1 MNETHIAAI
10 TNSLILFLTGAPL
23 HVRIAS
29 GGDTMAPYSEVLE
42 GTFRYEESID
52 AAERRQ
58 LQGEPALSLQDSR
71 DRPRLNTHLPD

>member
-1 MNETHIAAI
+1 
-10 TNSLILFLTGAPL
+10 
-23 HVRIAS
+23 
-29 GGDTMAPYSEVLE
+29 MAPYSEVLE